1 MAEPIINL
9 GNAEI
14 DENADGDV
22 VIRPDGTSDVI
33 VEGAFSA
40 DELSDGVAG
49 SGESI
54 TRIAGDA
61 GDVVSPVFFR
71 VPGTFTVS
79 STSFSSIG
87 ANADYPVFDDR
98 VLDIQNATARR
109 GAVAGWVNS
118 LSDGE
123 TLTIRV
129 EDAPESEIEL
139 TTTGRFMG
147 PVADISGLSTT
158 GIKRLEAEVSGGSAE
173 LRSLCTII
181 AREIQ

>member
-1 MAEPIINL
+1 MTEEY
-9 GNAEI
+9 EI
-14 DENADGDV
+14 DNVTWAEKDGNGNIVVDADV
-22 VIRPDGTSDVI
+22 VN
-33 VEGAFSA
+33 A

-71 VPGTFTVS
+71 VPGTYTVS
-79 STSFSSIG
+79 STSFSAVG
-87 ANADYPVFDDR
+87 ANEDYPVFDDR

-123 TLTIRV
+123 TLTVRAA
-129 EDAPESEIEL
+129 EAPATELDL
-139 TTTGRFMG
+139 TTTGRFTG
-147 PVADISGLSTT
+147 PVADLSGFDIT
-158 GIKRLEAEVSGGSAE
+158 GIKRLEAQVTGGSAE
-173 LRSLCTII
+173 LRSLCIII